1 QLRSHVNEITRLS
14 LWRRTWV
21 LLEKERLGALGEH
34 RIVRM
39 VPVRERVVEAH
50 AKSLGSNSF
59 DELSGDVSAVLRVL
73 EREVGGLR
81 VEHRIAGVVPGREH
95 DVSRAGRPRQPGY
108 RRGIPPGSISGGRRA
123 GELRHLH

>member
-1 QLRSHVNEITRLS
+1 MRPS

-21 LLEKERLGALGEH
+21 LLEKVRLGALLER

-39 VPVRERVVEAH
+39 MPVRERVVEAH

-59 DELSGDVSAVLRVL
+59 DELAGDVRAVFRVL
-73 EREVGGLR
+73 DREVGGFR

-95 DVSRAGRPRQPGY
+95 DVLRAARPRQPGY
-108 RRGIPPGSISGGRRA
+108 RRGIPPVWIEGGRR
-123 GELRHLH
+123 GVVLGHRHL